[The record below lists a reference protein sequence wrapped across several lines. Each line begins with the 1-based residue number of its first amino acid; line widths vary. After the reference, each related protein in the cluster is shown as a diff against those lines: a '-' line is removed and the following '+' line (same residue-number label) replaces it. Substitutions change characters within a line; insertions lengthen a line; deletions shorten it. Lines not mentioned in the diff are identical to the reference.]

1 MEADPEQ
8 TEKIECGL
16 IFRSIGYFGV
26 PVEEGIPYDHQKG
39 IVPNIDGFV
48 EPGMSSSHVFTNFES
63 TEYLCFLF
71 LKVSKSRK
79 QIILF
84 SHTK

>member
-48 EPGMSSSHVFTNFES
+48 EPGMSSLHNFTNFLES
-63 TEYLCFLF
+63 
-71 LKVSKSRK
+71 K
-79 QIILF
+79 
-84 SHTK
+84 